1 MLVIGIERGGE
12 TYFEVVDKGLHALL
26 HGRAGR
32 RNEFVIIN
40 FDNASGHL
48 VQTLQCVVSYVAQE
62 QERRMTAEKTHLVD
76 DA

>member
-1 MLVIGIERGGE
+1 MLIIGIKRRGE
-12 TYFEVVDKGLHALL
+12 TYFKVMDERLHALL
-26 HGRAGR
+26 HGGTGR